1 MTRKDLNQIY
11 DLMEKLDNIKLDQE
25 FIEKVSDKGYDPFEV
40 ILRFKYP
47 NKNQIL
53 HKNAFIV
60 FYDLIKKDIEHQIKE
75 MSNYLDG
82 MVVINTNELQVS
94 GRYCLIDDRPNLV
107 GKE

>member
-47 NKNQIL
+47 NKNEEAARRKLGITQECVYRI
-53 HKNAFIV
+53 
-60 FYDLIKKDIEHQIKE
+60 YDLIKKDIEHQIKE

-82 MVVINTNELQVS
+82 MVVINTNEL
-94 GRYCLIDDRPNLV
+94 
-107 GKE
+107 

>member
-47 NKNQIL
+47 NKNEEATRRKLDITQECVYRI
-53 HKNAFIV
+53 
-60 FYDLIKKDIEHQIKE
+60 YDLIKKDISIK
-75 MSNYLDG
+75 SKK
-82 MVVINTNELQVS
+82 
-94 GRYCLIDDRPNLV
+94 CLIILM
-107 GKE
+107 GW